1 MDLLRTAH
9 CSLPTDK
16 AERLYLQPSILAK
29 RGSILLFLAFILFY
43 FYGLGQL
50 PFIGPDEPR
59 YAQVAHEMF
68 LRRDWITP
76 TLGGY
81 RWFEKPALLYWLVI
95 AAFKLCGVSE
105 WAARSTAA
113 ISGLLTVA
121 AVFWI
126 GRRTERSVAISDL
139 KFEISNN
146 PSELSNNRPEIS
158 NNRAAISNKPYGS
171 LGFWSAFVA
180 GTSGGLIAF
189 SRAVSFDILVTMTI
203 AWALAFFFAAELE
216 VDQKLRRRLLAGF
229 YFAIGLSLLAKG
241 LVGFVIPFGV
251 IGAYYTLRGK
261 APARKLWLSLV
272 WGIPLSLA
280 VAAVWYGP
288 MFWKHGILFFDEF
301 IIKHHFERY
310 ATNKYHHPG
319 SIYYYLQILPLLAL
333 PWTALLI
340 DGLLKARKAF
350 WKGSDDSVSRLQTF
364 ALAWIL
370 LPLIFFSMS
379 SSKLPGYILPVLP
392 AVALLAGSR
401 LAQLHSESRNRWA
414 MRTTGA
420 LGVLFAIALLA
431 FAWQSGKISIR
442 AAVVIAV
449 LAGTAGAL
457 ALLLRRSR
465 QTATFVIGAA
475 TLAIVIVALHSV
487 APGLVDPESS
497 KRLIQLADERGY
509 GRARVFGLQRD
520 DRSPEFYAAGRVVY
534 GEDHEPVMYD
544 GIGQVIYETH
554 LRNETLLV
562 LIPMRDLASLKQ
574 AESVQIDVIANN
586 GRVAIVAVNPL

>member
-1 MDLLRTAH
+1 M
-9 CSLPTDK
+9 
-16 AERLYLQPSILAK
+16 QPSILAK
-29 RGSILLFLAFILFY
+29 RGSILLFVVFILFY
-43 FYGLGQL
+43 FYGLGHL
-50 PFIGPDEPR
+50 PFVGPDEPR

-76 TLGGY
+76 TLAGHL
-81 RWFEKPALLYWLVI
+81 WFEKPALLYWLVM
-95 AAFKLCGVSE
+95 AAFKLFGTSE
-105 WAARSTAA
+105 WAARSAGA

-121 AVFWI
+121 AVYWI
-126 GRRTERSVAISDL
+126 GRRTERSAEISDL
-139 KFEISNN
+139 K
-146 PSELSNNRPEIS
+146 SE
-158 NNRAAISNKPYGS
+158 ISNKPYGS

-189 SRAVSFDILVTMTI
+189 SRAVSFDTLVTMTI
-203 AWALAFFFAAELE
+203 AWALAFFFSAELE
-216 VDQKLRRRLLAGF
+216 VDQKSRYRLLVGF

-261 APARKLWLSLV
+261 APARKILSSLV

-280 VAAVWYGP
+280 VAAIWYGP

-319 SIYYYLQILPLLAL
+319 AIYYYLQILPLLAL
-333 PWTALLI
+333 PWSALLI
-340 DGLLKARKAF
+340 DGVLKARKAF
-350 WKGSDDSVSRLQTF
+350 WKGSDDPVSRLQTF
-364 ALAWIL
+364 ALAWLL
-370 LPLIFFSMS
+370 LPLIFFSIS

-392 AVALLAGSR
+392 AAALLAGSR
-401 LAQLHSESRNRWA
+401 LAQLHSDAKNRWA
-414 MRTTGA
+414 ITATGA
-420 LGVLFAIALLA
+420 LGVLFAIAVLA
-431 FAWQSGKISIR
+431 FAWQSGKISVRPALIV
-442 AAVVIAV
+442 AAV
-449 LAGTAGAL
+449 AGIAGAL
-457 ALLLRRSR
+457 ALLLRRGR
-465 QTATFVIGAA
+465 QAAALLIGAA
-475 TLAIVIVALHSV
+475 TLAIVVVALHSV
-487 APGLVDPESS
+487 APGLVDSESS
-497 KRLIQLADERGY
+497 KRLIQLADQRGY

-554 LRNETLLV
+554 LRKETLLV
-562 LIPMRDLASLKQ
+562 LIPMRDLGSLRQ

-586 GRVAIVAVNPL
+586 GRVAIVAVTPL

>member
-1 MDLLRTAH
+1 M
-9 CSLPTDK
+9 
-16 AERLYLQPSILAK
+16 QPSILAK
-29 RGSILLFLAFILFY
+29 RGSILLFIAFILFY
-43 FYGLGQL
+43 FYGLGHL
-50 PFIGPDEPR
+50 PFVGPDEPR

-76 TLGGY
+76 TLGSY
-81 RWFEKPALLYWLVI
+81 LWFEKPALLYWLVI
-95 AAFKLCGVSE
+95 AAYKLFGVSE
-105 WAARSTAA
+105 WSARAAAA
-113 ISGLLTVA
+113 VCGLLTIA

-126 GRRTERSVAISDL
+126 GRRAERSETVAQ
-139 KFEISNN
+139 
-146 PSELSNNRPEIS
+146 R
-158 NNRAAISNKPYGS
+158 RAI
-171 LGFWSAFVA
+171 GFWSALVA

-189 SRAVSFDILVTMTI
+189 SRAVSFDIVVTMTI

-216 VDQKLRRRLLAGF
+216 VDQKSRRRLLAGL
-229 YFAIGLSLLAKG
+229 YLAIGLSLLAKG

-261 APARKLWLSLV
+261 APARGLLLSAV

-319 SIYYYLQILPLLAL
+319 PLYYYLVVLPILAL
-333 PWTALLI
+333 PWSALLV
-340 DGLLKARKAF
+340 DGMLQARKAF
-350 WKGSDDSVSRLQTF
+350 WKGSDDHVSRLQTF

-370 LPLIFFSMS
+370 LPLVFFSFS

-401 LAQLHSESRNRWA
+401 LAQLHSVTKNNWA
-414 MRTTGA
+414 IITTGA
-420 LGVLFAIALLA
+420 FGLIGAIALLI
-431 FAWQSGKISIR
+431 FAGQSGKISIR
-442 AAVVIAV
+442 AALIIASIS
-449 LAGTAGAL
+449 ATAGVL
-457 ALLLRRSR
+457 ALLLRRR
-465 QTATFVIGAA
+465 GQAAAILIGTATF
-475 TLAIVIVALHSV
+475 AIVVVALHSV
-487 APGLVDPESS
+487 APGIFDTESS
-497 KRLIQLADERGY
+497 RRLIQVADERGY
-509 GRARVFGLQRD
+509 ARAPLFGLHRD

-544 GIGQVIYETH
+544 GIRQMVSESHQRRQTVLFLVPVSELDS
-554 LRNETLLV
+554 LR
-562 LIPMRDLASLKQ
+562 R

-586 GRVAIVAVNPL
+586 GRFAMVAVTPL